1 LSHIIPIRE
10 SLTETEMGTI
20 DQRLKELGIT
30 LPVPAK
36 PIANY
41 VPWVRTGNLVFI
53 SGQGAVFDGKIQ
65 HPGKLG
71 DGVSIDDGVKS
82 ARGCA
87 INVLAQLREACG
99 GNLDRVKRIVKLV
112 GFVNASPSFADHPK
126 IVNGASDLM
135 VEVFGDKGRHA
146 RSAVGAPSLP
156 VNLSVEVEA
165 IAEIE

>member
-1 LSHIIPIRE
+1 MGMIDKR
-10 SLTETEMGTI
+10 LT
-20 DQRLKELGIT
+20 ELGIT
-30 LPVPAK
+30 LPAPTK

-41 VPWVRTGNLVFI
+41 VPWVKTGNLVFV
-53 SGQGAVFDGKIQ
+53 SGQGAVRDGKVEY
-65 HPGKLG
+65 PGKVG
-71 DGVSIDDGVKS
+71 GSVSLEDGVKS

-87 INVLAQLREACG
+87 ISILSQLRDACG

-112 GFVNASPSFADHPK
+112 GFVNATPSFADHPK
-126 IVNGASDLM
+126 VVNGASDLM

-146 RSAVGAPSLP
+146 RSAVGSPSLP